1 MQDVT
6 KASPESSAFPTN
18 GDFDEVPSG
27 KCIARGRSRM
37 DVAPGWQVVLHPSR
51 AVASV
56 SPIVTHEGGIVDA
69 KGILFEGELLGDLS
83 ATYLRLECRIDP
95 AKWLQVG
102 PRALKFLLTKPLDLE
117 ADSDS
122 SAAVSIRIG
131 HRSGEKL
138 IEDFRVIWRGTSQ
151 PEVDHEVALDA
162 DMVRRVDEIAE
173 RIQTKPDDSL
183 WLAFAIHSP
192 RVCFALHVVSLKGGE
207 QSSSLK
213 PSSIEERASGKMQ
226 PIVALSNGQS
236 KSEENVNHDLG
247 ASATKNQKKT
257 IGALGEVG
265 KHPSGSAHEI
275 IVASARQS
283 TNYSLPRKAE
293 MPRERQDHVVLLWG
307 PISTSGLTIQL
318 QQVAD
323 ILNKNKVLFQVSYHI
338 GPTVDHSLCKHWIE
352 PKHIDNP
359 KMVIFFERFHQFDR
373 GFERSF
379 KVFYLNLDWLSEK
392 TLSLAK
398 VHSKVI
404 FAPTPYKLEELT
416 RVFQNSK
423 IVHLPWPACFKPVS
437 KPESTSER
445 NRIRVLY
452 VGNDYNESSR
462 KHPREVVEA
471 IGQLERKDIVFDL
484 KFRSALPRDVFEEL
498 AKNPIVDNIIDCST
512 DHDVIEKLYL
522 EADINL
528 IPNACEGN
536 GLSILESWASGT
548 VPAVLDGHP
557 MIDVTSPQ
565 NSYRISCGEIGK
577 QEHAPYYKTGS
588 KELLDFLNGLDI
600 VSLQAKKDVV
610 RDMAGRLEEREK
622 ELETAI
628 MSCVML
634 SGIRTKGIRQRIEN
648 AHLQLK
654 KYANWQPRDGRRV
667 RDLLFSDEGQSR
679 FLRQPKLVDVLL
691 TTSQRPWCLRESIHQ
706 LLKAMRHSRYQ
717 HRLLVA
723 VDKLDPGTLAI
734 LNEHSSE
741 IDQVLWTKNQQ
752 GLPYVWN
759 SLNNLLCNTIN
770 RTELRPDYVC
780 YIQDDC
786 YINDPLIYFD
796 AMVGV
801 AADAMA
807 GYLGFVSGYYTEV
820 HPGFADFDWRGHRV
834 IASDSIDGK
843 NFMASPEVLNSTGG
857 LTWWFNDGTRRGNPG
872 PVRGSH
878 FDLWQWK
885 EAPNSLMQQ
894 SRISLVL
901 PDLCQHIAGR
911 AEESTWNNDTTDDA
925 VKRRIEARK
934 IYETRNS
941 AQDLLSRGSA

>member
-1 MQDVT
+1 MQDMT
-6 KASPESSAFPTN
+6 KTPPESLAFPAN
-18 GDFDEVPSG
+18 GDFQEVPSG
-27 KCIARGRSRM
+27 KCIVRGKSRM

-56 SPIVTHEGGIVDA
+56 SPIVTHGGSIPDA

-102 PRALKFLLTKPLDLE
+102 PRSLKFLLTQPLGLQ
-117 ADSDS
+117 ADSES
-122 SAAVSIRIG
+122 SGVVSIRIG

-138 IEDFRVIWRGTSQ
+138 VEEFRVIWRGTSQ
-151 PEVDHEVALDA
+151 EKVDYEVDLDA

-173 RIQTKPDDSL
+173 RIRTKADDSL

-192 RVCFALHVVSLKGGE
+192 RVCFALRVVSLESGE
-207 QSSSLK
+207 KNSSLNS
-213 PSSIEERASGKMQ
+213 PSIEKRAPGKMQ
-226 PIVALSNGQS
+226 PAVTLSASQI
-236 KSEENVNHDLG
+236 KSTGIANRHVSVGL
-247 ASATKNQKKT
+247 TKNLTEKMD
-257 IGALGEVG
+257 ASREAG
-265 KHPSGSAHEI
+265 KYPSESAHEP
-275 IVASARQS
+275 VVVSARQS
-283 TNYSLPRKAE
+283 ADHSSPRKAE

-307 PISTSGLTIQL
+307 PISTSGLTVQL

-323 ILNKNKVLFQVSYHI
+323 ILNKNKIIFQVSYHI
-338 GPTVDHSLCKHWIE
+338 GPSVDHSLCEHWIE
-352 PKHIDNP
+352 PKDIDNP
-359 KMVIFFERFHQFDR
+359 KMVIFFERFQQFDR
-373 GFERSF
+373 GFDRTF
-379 KVFYLNLDWLSEK
+379 KVFYMNLDWLSEK

-398 VHSKVI
+398 VHSKVV
-404 FAPTPYKLEELT
+404 FSPTPYKLEELT
-416 RVFQNSK
+416 GVFQNSK
-423 IVHLPWPACFKPVS
+423 IVHLPWPACFKPAS
-437 KPESTSER
+437 KLESTSEHKK
-445 NRIRVLY
+445 IRVLY
-452 VGNDYNESSR
+452 VGNDYDGSSR

-471 IGQLERKDIVFDL
+471 IRLLEREDIIFDL

-498 AKNPIVDNIIDCST
+498 ARNPRVDNVIDWST
-512 DHDVIEKLYL
+512 DHDVVKELYL
-522 EADINL
+522 KADINL

-565 NSYRISCGEIGK
+565 NSYRISCEEVGK
-577 QEHAPYYKTGS
+577 QEHAPYYKT
-588 KELLDFLNGLDI
+588 ECRDILDFLSGLDV
-600 VSLQAKKDVV
+600 VSLQAKKAAV
-610 RDMAGRLEEREK
+610 RDMAGQLEEREK
-622 ELETAI
+622 ELEAAI

-634 SGIRTKGIRQRIEN
+634 SGIRTKGIRQRVAH

-654 KYANWQPRDGRRV
+654 KYTNWQPRDGRRV
-667 RDLLFSDEGQSR
+667 KDLLFSDEGQSR

-691 TTSQRPWCLRESIHQ
+691 TTSQRPWCLRESINQ
-706 LLKAMRHSRYQ
+706 LLKAMRYSRYQ

-723 VDKLDPGTLAI
+723 VDRLDPGTLAI

-741 IDQVLWTKNQQ
+741 IDQVLWTKHQQ

-759 SLNNLLCNTIN
+759 SLNNLLRNTIN

-780 YIQDDC
+780 YIQDD
-786 YINDPLIYFD
+786 YINDPKIYFD

-820 HPGFADFDWRGHRV
+820 HPGFADFDWKGHRV

-843 NFMASPEVLNSTGG
+843 NFMASPEVLDSTGG

-934 IYETRNS
+934 IYETRN
-941 AQDLLSRGSA
+941 